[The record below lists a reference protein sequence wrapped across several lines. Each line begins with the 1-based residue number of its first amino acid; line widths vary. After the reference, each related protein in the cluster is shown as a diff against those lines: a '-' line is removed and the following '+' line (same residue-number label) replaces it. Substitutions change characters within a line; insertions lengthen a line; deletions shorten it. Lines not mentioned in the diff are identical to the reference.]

1 MTPGTWLVVAVLVAV
16 VIYLTVRRFSKA
28 QATFD
33 RIVAEVAPHCRC
45 PLCES
50 PKGGKR

>member
-33 RIVAEVAPHCRC
+33 RIIAEAAPRC
-45 PLCES
+45 PLCET